1 VQSPRT
7 GIALRGR
14 DNVARAAASWLRSI
28 DPVRLGDALAFL
40 AASLF
45 CIGVVG
51 VVLSTVY

>member
-1 VQSPRT
+1 M
-7 GIALRGR
+7 LRR
-14 DNVARAAASWLRSI
+14 VTMRQNIRYSDAASWVRSI

-45 CIGVVG
+45 WVGVVG